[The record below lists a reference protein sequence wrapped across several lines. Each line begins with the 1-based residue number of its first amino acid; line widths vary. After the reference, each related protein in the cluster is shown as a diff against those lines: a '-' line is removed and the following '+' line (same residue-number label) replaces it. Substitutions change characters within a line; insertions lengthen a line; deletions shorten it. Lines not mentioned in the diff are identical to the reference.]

1 MNFKL
6 ELKKIGLELDDEK
19 LDKFNK
25 YYEILIAKNEVMNL
39 TAITEYDEVYIKH
52 FYDSLTIGKYLIGN
66 ENICD
71 VGSGAGFPSIPL
83 AIMYPNIKVTIID
96 ALNKRINFLND
107 LVKELKLNNVI
118 ALHYR
123 AEEYALEKR
132 SSFDAVCARAVAALP
147 MLCELCMPLVKTNGH
162 FIAMKGSNAIDEVNN
177 SKNAI
182 KLLGGKIEKIDEL
195 KLPYDM
201 GDRTIVVID
210 KISETNKKYPRIF
223 KQIKERPL

>member
-6 ELKKIGLELDDEK
+6 ELTKLGLDLDDDK
-19 LDKFNK
+19 LLKFNK

-39 TAITEYDEVYIKH
+39 TAITEHDEVYIKH
-52 FYDSLTIGKYLIGN
+52 FYDSLTIGKYLKGN
-66 ENICD
+66 ESICD

-107 LVKELKLNNVI
+107 LVKELNLDNVI

-132 SSFDAVCARAVAALP
+132 GCFDVVCARAVAALP
-147 MLCELCMPLVKTNGH
+147 ILCELCMPLVKANGY
-162 FIAMKGSNAIDEVNN
+162 FIAMKGSNALDEVNS

-182 KLLGGKIEKIDEL
+182 KLLGGIIGKIDEL
-195 KLPYDM
+195 QLPYDM

-210 KISETNKKYPRIF
+210 KLSETNKKYPRIF